1 MLRKYELRN
10 MGGEGLGGALV
21 LILSFSRI
29 QNFEVGRCELAELGL
44 AEN

>member
-10 MGGEGLGGALV
+10 MGGERLGW
-21 LILSFSRI
+21 SFGSDSKLFAHPK
-29 QNFEVGRCELAELGL
+29 FEVDQCELAELGL